1 MKDIAAE
8 IRTSDGFGHVEIL
21 SESVWTD
28 RPMLPY
34 LGVMADT
41 DTKELIAQLDIEY
54 QAAVERNDAEAMGR
68 ILADDFVL
76 ITGVGR
82 VRTRDDL
89 LQEARERV
97 AIYEYQ
103 EAGERTV
110 RVWGETA
117 VVTALLR
124 AKGEQGEEQFEVSL
138 WYSDTYAM
146 IDGEWRYV
154 LGQASTRLPDAG

>member
-1 MKDIAAE
+1 MYLRPQSA
-8 IRTSDGFGHVEIL
+8 SDGFGQAPIV
-21 SESVWTD
+21 SGSVWTS
-28 RPMLPY
+28 LQKVSY
-34 LGVMADT
+34 LGVMT
-41 DTKELIAQLDIEY
+41 DSRTEDQIAQLDIEY
-54 QAAVERNDAEAMGR
+54 QAAVERNDAEVMGR

-76 ITGVGR
+76 ITGVGK
-82 VRTRDDL
+82 VRTREDL
-89 LQEARERV
+89 LTEARDRV

-124 AKGEQGEEQFEVSL
+124 AKGEQRGEPFEARL

-154 LGQASTRLPDAG
+154 LGQASTRLPDNG

>member
-1 MKDIAAE
+1 
-8 IRTSDGFGHVEIL
+8 
-21 SESVWTD
+21 
-28 RPMLPY
+28 MLPY

-41 DTKELIAQLDIEY
+41 ETKELIAQLDIEY
-54 QAAVERNDAEAMGR
+54 QAAVERNDADAMGR

-89 LQEARERV
+89 LKEARDHV
-97 AIYEYQ
+97 AVYEYQ
-103 EAGERTV
+103 EAGDRTV
-110 RVWGETA
+110 RVWADTA

-124 AKGEQGEEQFEVSL
+124 AKGGQGGEAFEARL

>member
-1 MKDIAAE
+1 
-8 IRTSDGFGHVEIL
+8 
-21 SESVWTD
+21 
-28 RPMLPY
+28 
-34 LGVMADT
+34 MADT
-41 DTKELIAQLDIEY
+41 DTKELIARLDIDY
-54 QAAVERNDAEAMGR
+54 QAAVEGNDAETMGR

-89 LQEARERV
+89 LKAARDRV
-97 AIYEYQ
+97 AVYEYQ

-110 RVWGETA
+110 RVWGDTA

-124 AKGEQGEEQFEVSL
+124 AKGEHAGEPFEAQL
-138 WYSDTYAM
+138 WYSDTYTR

>member
-1 MKDIAAE
+1 M
-8 IRTSDGFGHVEIL
+8 SGIL
-21 SESVWTD
+21 SGSVWTSG
-28 RPMLPY
+28 RALPY
-34 LGVMADT
+34 VGAMT
-41 DTKELIAQLDIEY
+41 ETKTEDGIAQLDIEY

-76 ITGVGR
+76 ITGVGS

-89 LQEARERV
+89 LEEARDRV
-97 AIYEYQ
+97 AVYEYQ

-110 RVWGETA
+110 RVWGDTA

-124 AKGEQGEEQFEVSL
+124 AKGEQNGEPFDVRL
-138 WYSDTYAM
+138 WYSDTYAR

>member
-28 RPMLPY
+28 RPMLLY

-89 LQEARERV
+89 LQEARDRV

-124 AKGEQGEEQFEVSL
+124 AKGEQGEEQFEVRL

-146 IDGEWRYV
+146 INGEWRYV

>member
-68 ILADDFVL
+68 ILADDFV
-76 ITGVGR
+76 
-82 VRTRDDL
+82 
-89 LQEARERV
+89 
-97 AIYEYQ
+97 
-103 EAGERTV
+103 
-110 RVWGETA
+110 
-117 VVTALLR
+117 
-124 AKGEQGEEQFEVSL
+124 
-138 WYSDTYAM
+138 
-146 IDGEWRYV
+146 
-154 LGQASTRLPDAG
+154 

>member
-54 QAAVERNDAEAMGR
+54 QAAVERNDAEAIGR

>member
-1 MKDIAAE
+1 
-8 IRTSDGFGHVEIL
+8 
-21 SESVWTD
+21 
-28 RPMLPY
+28 MLPY

-41 DTKELIAQLDIEY
+41 ETKELIAQLDIEY
-54 QAAVERNDAEAMGR
+54 QAAVERNDADAMGR

-89 LQEARERV
+89 LKEARDHV
-97 AIYEYQ
+97 AVYEYQ

-110 RVWGETA
+110 RVWADTA

-124 AKGEQGEEQFEVSL
+124 AKGEQGGEPFEARL

-146 IDGEWRYV
+146 IEGEWRYV
-154 LGQASTRLPDAG
+154 LGQASTRLPDTG